1 MLFAQAKELSDVT
14 QKAIQSAE
22 VYGLIGYLL
31 ISTFLVIVVFAA
43 AILKFFA
50 PRVSNIIAS
59 TIDLHTSIKETNI
72 KQTALIDSIRA
83 DHGDKLSDIKEVV
96 RTLQP
101 CPYAAQKPSQPVPP
115 NLTPVPH
122 GA

>member
-1 MLFAQAKELSDVT
+1 MLLAQAKELTDVT

-31 ISTFLVIVVFAA
+31 VAVFLVAVIFTG

-83 DHGDKLSDIKEVV
+83 DHGEKLSDIKEVV
-96 RTLQP
+96 RALQP
-101 CPYAAQKPSQPVPP
+101 CPYAAPKPFQPVPP
-115 NLTPVPH
+115 NLTPISH
-122 GA
+122 GS